1 MLNMFAFERVAVVL
15 GDLYFVDPNPRPGQE
30 GAERG
35 VRIELRRIE
44 AGDLEGSIY
53 SARPITIG
61 APMWRIDLLETA
73 AGPVGTFD
81 RTHHHPRFSG
91 WEPSERVFVPE
102 LSTDPLEWLGDRL
115 RDVRSVLSDARVE
128 PSALGPDDAEAI
140 SAAASDIVDCVRRQL
155 DLVHEGRLARV
166 PERDVQEAR
175 ISWL

>member
-44 AGDLEGSIY
+44 AGDLQGSIY

-61 APMWRIDLLETA
+61 APMWRVDLLETA

-81 RTHHHPRFSG
+81 RTHHHPRFAG
-91 WEPSERVFVPE
+91 WEPSERVFVPA

-115 RDVRSVLSDARVE
+115 RDVRSVLVDARIK

-166 PERDVQEAR
+166 PERDVTEAR